1 MSKSKHFSDINVKV
15 LNDSD
20 NIFKIEA
27 EPFERGYG
35 VTVGNSLRRILLT
48 SIPGAAITTIKIDG
62 VQHEFTAID
71 GVKEDLT
78 EIVLNLKELRFFM
91 KDEGPETI
99 NFSVQGPCIIKGKE
113 LNEHLNDFEVLN
125 GDHHIAEITTNRKL
139 DIEMRV
145 QRGKGYSLAK
155 NNKRSDDTIGTIP
168 IDAMYN
174 PILNVSW
181 DVEPI
186 ATSSEGYERLSLI
199 VESDGSTHPKDAI
212 NHAANIAR
220 EHYAFFL
227 FDDSQALKAVD
238 DKELTEALETK
249 NLLLKT
255 IDEMELSVRSHN
267 CLQAAGIKT
276 IGELVSKDESQMLK
290 FKNFG
295 RKSLTE
301 LVAKLSELGLEF
313 GMDISQYMNIE

>member
-1 MSKSKHFSDINVKV
+1 MSKNKHFSDINIKV
-15 LNDSD
+15 VNDS
-20 NIFKIEA
+20 NNVLELEA

-48 SIPGAAITTIKIDG
+48 SIPGAAITSIKIDG

-78 EIVLNLKELRFFM
+78 EIVLNLKELRFLM
-91 KDEGPETI
+91 KDEGPEAI
-99 NFSVQGPCIIKGKE
+99 NFSVQGPCVIKGKN
-113 LNEHLNDFEVLN
+113 LNEYLNDFEVLN
-125 GDHHIAEITTNRKL
+125 TDHHIAEITTDKKL

-145 QRGKGYSLAK
+145 QRGRGYTLAK
-155 NNKRSDDTIGTIP
+155 NNKRSNDTIGTIP
-168 IDAMYN
+168 IDALYN

-181 DVEPI
+181 NVDPI
-186 ATSSEGYERLSLI
+186 ATSSEGHERLFLHI
-199 VESDGSTHPKDAI
+199 ESDGSTKPKDAV

-220 EHYAFFL
+220 EHYSFFL
-227 FDDSQALKAVD
+227 FDDSESIRAVD
-238 DKELTEALETK
+238 NKELIEALETK

-276 IGELVSKDESQMLK
+276 IGELVSKDESEMPK

-301 LVAKLSELGLEF
+301 LVAKLSELGIEF

>member
-1 MSKSKHFSDINVKV
+1 
-15 LNDSD
+15 
-20 NIFKIEA
+20 
-27 EPFERGYG
+27 
-35 VTVGNSLRRILLT
+35 
-48 SIPGAAITTIKIDG
+48 
-62 VQHEFTAID
+62 
-71 GVKEDLT
+71 
-78 EIVLNLKELRFFM
+78 LKELRFFM

-113 LNEHLNDFEVLN
+113 LNEHLNYFEVLN

>member
-1 MSKSKHFSDINVKV
+1 MSKNKHFSDINIKV
-15 LNDSD
+15 VNDS
-20 NIFKIEA
+20 NNVFELEA

-48 SIPGAAITTIKIDG
+48 SIPGAAITSIKIDG

-78 EIVLNLKELRFFM
+78 EIVLNLKELRFLM
-91 KDEGPETI
+91 KDEGPEAI
-99 NFSVQGPCIIKGKE
+99 NFSVQGPCVIKGKN
-113 LNEHLNDFEVLN
+113 LNEYLNDFEVLN
-125 GDHHIAEITTNRKL
+125 TDHHIAEITTNKKL

-145 QRGKGYSLAK
+145 QRGRGYTLAK
-155 NNKRSDDTIGTIP
+155 NNKRSNDTIGTIP
-168 IDAMYN
+168 IDALYN

-181 DVEPI
+181 NVDPI
-186 ATSSEGYERLSLI
+186 ATSSEGHERLFLHI
-199 VESDGSTHPKDAI
+199 ESDGSTKPKDAV

-220 EHYAFFL
+220 EHYSFFL
-227 FDDSQALKAVD
+227 FDDSESIRAVD
-238 DKELTEALETK
+238 NKELIEALETK

-276 IGELVSKDESQMLK
+276 IGELVSKDESEMLK

-301 LVAKLSELGLEF
+301 LVAKLSELGIEF